1 MSHTSGIPVPANGS
15 GYGLS
20 RFVDFALALM
30 VGDFGAV
37 QVPAHWQPLVG
48 KTLHGRTDRFHG
60 ETHLGATGYVRGG
73 EWRMPALSDAVREK
87 VKKVLDAQLGGP
99 LQVVLFH
106 AETADAQDEFT
117 GVTREVLTELGELSG
132 GQISLQEV
140 QVADQPE
147 KAQQFGIEQVPAMA
161 FLDRDG
167 RDQNLRF
174 YGAPIGYEFMVL
186 LEDLVDVSHQKS
198 RLSDTAR
205 EQIQALAQPMVIQVF
220 TTPT

>member
-1 MSHTSGIPVPANGS
+1 
-15 GYGLS
+15 
-20 RFVDFALALM
+20 
-30 VGDFGAV
+30 
-37 QVPAHWQPLVG
+37 
-48 KTLHGRTDRFHG
+48 
-60 ETHLGATGYVRGG
+60 
-73 EWRMPALSDAVREK
+73 MPALSDSVREK

-99 LQVVLFH
+99 MQVVLFH
-106 AETADAQDEFT
+106 AETVTEQDEFT

-147 KAQQFGIEQVPAMA
+147 KARQFGIEQVPAMA
-161 FLDRDG
+161 LLDRDG
-167 RDQNLRF
+167 QDQNLRF

-186 LEDLVDVSHQKS
+186 LEDLIDVSHQKS